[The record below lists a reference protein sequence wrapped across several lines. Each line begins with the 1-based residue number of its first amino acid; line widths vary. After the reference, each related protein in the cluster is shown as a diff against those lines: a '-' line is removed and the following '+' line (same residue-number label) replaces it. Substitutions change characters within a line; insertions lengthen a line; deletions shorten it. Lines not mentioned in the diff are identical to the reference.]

1 MSKALPLAY
10 LLTGA
15 LLGSSLVA
23 PALAQHHDMSKSMT
37 GSPSEMMHMSMEKM
51 NHNMGGMKMTGDTDR
66 DFAMMMAEHHNG
78 AIQMAQIEV
87 KYGKSTELKSMA
99 KMMIAAQMK
108 ERTKLLM
115 HAKMKH

>member
-1 MSKALPLAY
+1 MSKVLPIAY

-15 LLGSSLVA
+15 VLGSSLVA
-23 PALAQHHDMSKSMT
+23 PAFAQHHDMSKSMQ
-37 GSPSEMMHMSMEKM
+37 GSPSEMMQMSMEKM

-66 DFAMMMAEHHNG
+66 DFAMMMAEHHQG

-87 KYGKSTELKSMA
+87 KYGKSFELKAMA
-99 KMMIAAQMK
+99 KMMISAQMK

>member
-1 MSKALPLAY
+1 MSKALPFAYILA
-10 LLTGA
+10 GA
-15 LLGSSLVA
+15 VLGSMFVA
-23 PALAQHHDMSKSMT
+23 PAMAQHHDMSKPMQ

-66 DFAMMMAEHHNG
+66 DFAMMMAEHHQG

-87 KYGKSTELKSMA
+87 KYGKNSELKSMA

-108 ERTKLLM
+108 ERAKLLM
-115 HAKMKH
+115 HVKMKH